1 LAQLQKLRE
10 LEMAGVEN
18 VPTAKEIK
26 RLRQKK
32 DLDYNKEIPFK
43 REIPEFVYKIE
54 ES

>member
-1 LAQLQKLRE
+1 MQKLRE

-18 VPTAKEIK
+18 IPTAKEIK

-43 REIPEFVYKIE
+43 REAPEFVYKTE
-54 ES
+54 DT